1 MGNPARVQCKG
12 TGVGETNAGGMGTGK
27 VADVPRDADAPA
39 YQVRAEAIF
48 GISVDTIPVGTAG
61 DGGDEG

>member
-1 MGNPARVQCKG
+1 MGDTARVQCEG
-12 TGVGETNAGGMGTGK
+12 TGVGETNAGRMGTGK

-39 YQVRAEAIF
+39 HQVRAEATF

-61 DGGDEG
+61 GRGDEG